1 MAMLA
6 TALLGFSLAGAAA
19 GITPR
24 WFRLLGPAGAILMIV
39 SAANGVSIA
48 EGSPIVF
55 VGLIGFLIWLLFVVT
70 TGVGMIRRDLP
81 SA

>member
-1 MAMLA
+1 MALLA
-6 TALLGFSLAGAAA
+6 TALLGFSLAGTAA

-24 WFRLLGPAGAILMIV
+24 WFGLLGPVGAVLMIV
-39 SAANGVSIA
+39 AAANGVSIA

-70 TGVGMIRRDLP
+70 TAFRMIRL
-81 SA
+81 SAPPA